1 MAQDIKV
8 FLDLSDEAQAF
19 LEQQHIN
26 LYEELQEAEP
36 ALRLRVE
43 PDPDALPNSRGDLTT
58 VILAVATLASSL
70 TPLIVRILNR
80 STPPDR
86 SIHWEVEETE
96 TRHPDGTVV
105 VQRKRIGTRDEQRP
119 WTALPSPDKPSSPD
133 TTDKKPQ

>member
-26 LYEELQEAEP
+26 LYEELQEALP
-36 ALRLRVE
+36 SLRLCVE

-70 TPLIVRILNR
+70 TPLIIRILNQY
-80 STPPDR
+80 TPPDR
-86 SIHWEVEETE
+86 SIHWNVEETE
-96 TRHPDGTVV
+96 TRHPDGTIV

-133 TTDKKPQ
+133 TTNNTQ